1 MKNNI
6 ISVDEYIERLK
17 EGSVKRVTYVML
29 KEYLKLFQLEA
40 VYFETRDVF
49 LIHNIE
55 CENDTKSVTVEYS
68 LPCYFK
74 KRIDK
79 EANSNKNISKE
90 LIESYEFLSNI
101 LKVYFNKYDE

>member
-6 ISVDEYIERLK
+6 ISVDDYIERLK
-17 EGSVKRVTYVML
+17 EGSVKKVTYVML

-55 CENDTKSVTVEYS
+55 IEDDTKSVTVEYS
-68 LPCYFK
+68 LPCYFRYK
-74 KRIDK
+74 I
-79 EANSNKNISKE
+79 NKE
-90 LIESYEFLSNI
+90 LNNKQNIDSELLESYKFLDNI
-101 LKVYFNKYDE
+101 LRKYFEKYDE